1 MTSMS
6 ISRARFL
13 FLLLLV
19 VVVLSGPASVP
30 AAPAFSGTAEIEQS
44 LQKLNELGSVLMIA
58 AHPDD
63 ERTPVLAYF
72 ARGRHMRTAYL
83 SATRGEGGQNL
94 IGSEQGAQLG
104 IIRTEELLDARRI
117 DGGQQFF
124 TRAIDFGFSKT
135 PAETFEKWGRERVLG
150 DMVWVIRRYRP
161 DVIIL
166 CFTGTSRD
174 GHGHHQASAII
185 GKEAFEVAA
194 DPTRFPEQL
203 RYVQPWRARRL
214 AVSVF
219 TPPNP
224 NANQAGGGRGGQG
237 RGEGRGGAQNA
248 NAPNQNQDQEP
259 PPPPLPQGPHVKID
273 TGAYNPILGYSYEQ
287 IAGMSRSMH
296 RSQGM
301 GNMGRVGGVES
312 EFVII
317 GGETATK
324 DLMEGIDTS
333 WNRLPGGGAVAAI
346 LADTIRSFDPAHP
359 EKSIPPL
366 LKARPLIAAITDPL
380 ARIKLRELDETIG
393 QCAGLWAEA
402 QAKGPE
408 VIPGENLNVTVTL
421 LNRSP
426 LAITWQGA
434 SFEGMFQD
442 ALPVADGALEF
453 NKSKVVKA
461 DRQVPASQPYT
472 QPYWLAKPPT
482 DGVYTVD
489 DQSLIGLPENPP
501 ILSVRFRLAI
511 DGTELELVRPV
522 QYRYADRAE
531 GERVRPLVV
540 IPPVAVDLPESVAIF
555 PRAEARKVVISVKAN
570 TAKASGE
577 LRLDVPSGWKADPKS
592 RPFQIATA
600 GEQQELSFVITP
612 PQADS
617 TASLRAVANVGGREI
632 ASGVQVISY
641 PHIPDQTLL
650 LPATVKL
657 MRADIRTTARKI
669 GYIMGAGDEIP
680 DALRQ
685 LGLDVTLLGPSV
697 LEEGDL
703 SRYDA
708 IIAGVRA
715 YNVRSDVR
723 ANQPRLLDYVKNGGT
738 YLVQYNTG
746 DNSLNMG
753 PYAFTVPPGTRYRV
767 TYEDAPVTLPHPE
780 SRLLQAPNRI
790 TPKDFEGWVQE
801 RGLYFAT
808 KWDMHYETVLASKD
822 PGEADQAGGELWTRY
837 GKGVYIFTA
846 YSWFR
851 QLPAGVP
858 GAYRLFANLLSA
870 K

>member
-1 MTSMS
+1 MS
-6 ISRARFL
+6 ISRARFRWPV
-13 FLLLLV
+13 LV
-19 VVVLSGPASVP
+19 TVAVLSAPRTVP
-30 AAPAFSGTAEIEQS
+30 ATSTFSGAAEIEQS
-44 LQKLNELGSVLMIA
+44 LRKLNELGSVLMIG

-104 IIRTEELLDARRI
+104 IIRTQELLDARRI
-117 DGGQQFF
+117 DGGEQFF

-135 PAETFEKWGRERVLG
+135 PAETLEKWGRERVLA
-150 DMVWVIRRYRP
+150 DIVWDIRRYRP

-185 GKEAFEVAA
+185 GKEAFAVAA
-194 DPTRFPEQL
+194 DPNRFPEQL
-203 RYVQPWRARRL
+203 KYVQPWRAKRL
-214 AVSVF
+214 AVSIF

-224 NANQAGGGRGGQG
+224 NQAEGGRGGQG
-237 RGEGRGGAQNA
+237 RGGQGRGGA
-248 NAPNQNQDQEP
+248 QNQDQEP
-259 PPPPLPQGPHVKID
+259 PPPPLPQGPHVKVD
-273 TGAYNPILGYSYEQ
+273 TGAYNPILGYSYEE

-301 GNMGRVGGVES
+301 GNMGRVGAAES
-312 EFVII
+312 EFIVI
-317 GGETATK
+317 GGETASQ
-324 DLMEGIDTS
+324 DLFDGIDTS
-333 WNRLPGGGAVAAI
+333 WNRLPGGAAVGSI
-346 LADTIRSFDPAHP
+346 LADATRDFDPAHP
-359 EKSIPPL
+359 EKVLPQL
-366 LKARPLIAAITDPL
+366 LKARPLIAAMSDPD
-380 ARIKLRELDETIG
+380 ARIKLHELDEAIA

-402 QAKGPE
+402 QAKAPE
-408 VIPGENLNVTVTL
+408 VVPGADLNVTVTL

-426 LAITWQGA
+426 LAITWEGA
-434 SFEGMFQD
+434 AFEGMFQD
-442 ALPVADGALEF
+442 ALTVESGKLEF

-461 DRQVPASQPYT
+461 DRRLPLSEPYT
-472 QPYWLAKPPT
+472 QPYWLEKPPS

-489 DQSLIGLPENPP
+489 DQRLIGLPENPP
-501 ILSVRFRLAI
+501 ILSVRFRMTI
-511 DGTELELVRPV
+511 DGAPFEIVRPV

-540 IPPVAVDLPESVAIF
+540 IPPVAVDLPESVSMF

-570 TAKASGE
+570 SANAAGE
-577 LRLDVPSGWKADPKS
+577 LHLDIPAGWKAEPKS

-600 GEQQELSFVITP
+600 GEQQELSFVVTP

-617 TASLRAVANVGGREI
+617 IAPLRAVANVGGREI

-641 PHIPDQTLL
+641 PHIPDQTLM
-650 LPATVKL
+650 LPASIKL
-657 MRADIRTTARKI
+657 VRAEIRTIAHKI
-669 GYIMGAGDEIP
+669 GYIMGAGDDVP

-685 LGLDVTLLGPSV
+685 LGLDVALLSPSD

-703 SRYDA
+703 SRFDA
-708 IIAGVRA
+708 IVAGVRA

-738 YLVQYNTG
+738 YVVQYNTG

-753 PYAFTVPPGTRYRV
+753 PYPFTVPPGTRYRV
-767 TYEDAPVTLPHPE
+767 TYEDSPVTLPHPD
-780 SRLLQAPNRI
+780 SRLLQMPNRI
-790 TPKDFEGWVQE
+790 TPKDFDGWVQE
-801 RGLYFAT
+801 RGLYFST
-808 KWDMHYETVLASKD
+808 KWDSHYETVLSSKD
-822 PGEADQAGGELWTRY
+822 PGEAEQAGGELWTRY
-837 GKGVYIFTA
+837 GKGVYIFTS